1 MKKILYILLFSLCCN
16 LVITSCTEE
25 EITPIENSDK
35 SGGGA
40 TDPK

>member
-1 MKKILYILLFSLCCN
+1 MKKILYILLVSLCCSA
-16 LVITSCTEE
+16 VMTSCTEE

-40 TDPK
+40 SDPK